1 MMQTDPGLSS
11 WLSKALKKSNPIK
24 IVQRVERAHIRY
36 VGSRWK
42 PLRGSLLVSRE
53 GGFARDAARDQ
64 ANIDRVEDE
73 KTETA
78 IRASDAEAA
87 KAYKIIAESKLRQ
100 AAMDAQASKPSASS
114 SKWLYY
120 ILGAV
125 VLGGALIIFTRKG
138 KGRRS

>member
-78 IRASDAEAA
+78 IRASDAAAA
-87 KAYKIIAESKLRQ
+87 KSYKIIAESKLRQ
-100 AAMDAQASKPSASS
+100 AAAAAPVAKPASG

-120 ILGAV
+120 ILGAA
-125 VLGGALIIFTRKG
+125 VLGGALILFTRKK